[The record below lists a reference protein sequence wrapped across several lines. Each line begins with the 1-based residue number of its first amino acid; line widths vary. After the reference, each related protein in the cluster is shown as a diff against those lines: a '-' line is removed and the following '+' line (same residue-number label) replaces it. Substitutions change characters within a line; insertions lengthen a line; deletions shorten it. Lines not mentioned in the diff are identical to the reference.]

1 MQKKDVVKFFKKKGT
16 IVALS
21 LCLVGG
27 VAAASYYTME
37 LSQNAKEEEQ
47 NLVDLNEEPKDPEPS
62 DPITTDKSTQSE
74 GSTKENGNKNATSG
88 DSKNQTESDASK
100 PTLANDM
107 DVDPAYLAENEAKT
121 SADVNTAKESEDSV
135 DANSTNIQAKIEPT
149 VDFGDNSTLT
159 WPVAGTVLIDYSMD
173 STVYFKTLNVYKY
186 NPALIIGSEVNGQV
200 LAAAKGIVKSIDVN
214 EETGTTITMNI
225 GNNYELVYGQLKE
238 VPVAVGDVVET
249 GSIIG
254 YVSEPTKYYCEEGS
268 NLFFEMKKD
277 GTPVDPFLYLE

>member
-1 MQKKDVVKFFKKKGT
+1 
-16 IVALS
+16 
-21 LCLVGG
+21 
-27 VAAASYYTME
+27 
-37 LSQNAKEEEQ
+37 
-47 NLVDLNEEPKDPEPS
+47 
-62 DPITTDKSTQSE
+62 
-74 GSTKENGNKNATSG
+74 
-88 DSKNQTESDASK
+88 
-100 PTLANDM
+100 M

-121 SADVNTAKESEDSV
+121 SADANTAKESEDSV